1 MFDIVNQTPSYHA
14 LPERHESCHH
24 VDSSLFSSIG
34 SLPEALSLQAG
45 AGKIREDV
53 RHVRNGLR
61 VPPPESP
68 RANYLAQRSPVSV
81 QPIEN
86 RMASKGG
93 SEGSSGG
100 MADVG
105 AVFAPAQTQSEIDLV
120 ERSAQES
127 LLERRRGW
135 STGNLE
141 KESLLCVRAPLFYI

>member
-1 MFDIVNQTPSYHA
+1 MQVQR
-14 LPERHESCHH
+14 RHQKRTLVETR
-24 VDSSLFSSIG
+24 VETLADSSELLLASS
-34 SLPEALSLQAG
+34 
-45 AGKIREDV
+45 
-53 RHVRNGLR
+53 RHQ
-61 VPPPESP
+61 

>member
-1 MFDIVNQTPSYHA
+1 M
-14 LPERHESCHH
+14 
-24 VDSSLFSSIG
+24 
-34 SLPEALSLQAG
+34 QAG

-81 QPIEN
+81 QPIEK